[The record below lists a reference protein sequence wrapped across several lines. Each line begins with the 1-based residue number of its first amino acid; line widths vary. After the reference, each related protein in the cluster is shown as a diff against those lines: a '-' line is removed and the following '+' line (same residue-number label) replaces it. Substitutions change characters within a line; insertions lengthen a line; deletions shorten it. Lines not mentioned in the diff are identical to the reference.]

1 MNTTQFP
8 SITLLIAAYNEES
21 CLAKK
26 IENSLSLAYPNDKKH
41 IVVITDGS
49 NDSSFE
55 ICKQFVEVTAL
66 HQPERR
72 GKMAAIDRAMETI
85 TTDIV
90 VFSDANTD
98 LNITS
103 LTHIAEAFADPKV
116 GMVAGEK
123 RVTSANSE
131 SGIANEGLYWK
142 YESWLKKLDSDTTTV
157 VGAAGELFAIRTS
170 LHKPLPSDTILD
182 DFMLSMEVIKAGYR
196 IKYVPEAYAIES
208 SSLNLAEEWKRKVR
222 ISAGGIQSTVRSFSI
237 ANPFK
242 YGWISFSYLV
252 HRIARWTIAPL
263 ALLISLISSM
273 GLVFVDIDYAPISI
287 LSFLA
292 VLFTLI
298 SIKKGVIF
306 LPGPLKTII
315 YFLFMNFSV
324 IAGWFRYAKGSQ
336 TVLWEK
342 AKR

>member
-1 MNTTQFP
+1 MKTIQFP
-8 SITLLIAAYNEES
+8 SITLLIAAYNEED

-26 IENSLSLAYPNDKKH
+26 KENSLSLDYPKELKK

-55 ICKQFVEVTAL
+55 ICQQFEEVTAM

-72 GKMAAIDRAMETI
+72 GKMAAIDRAMESI
-85 TTDIV
+85 STDIV
-90 VFSDANTD
+90 VFSDANTN
-98 LNITS
+98 LNQTALI
-103 LTHIAEAFADPKV
+103 HIAEAFSNPKI

-208 SSLNLAEEWKRKVR
+208 SSLNLAEEWERKVR
-222 ISAGGIQSTVRSFSI
+222 ISAGGIQSTFRSLSI

-263 ALLISLISSM
+263 AVLVALISAV
-273 GLVFVDIDYAPISI
+273 GLMFTDSIYAPISI
-287 LSFLA
+287 ISLLA
-292 VLFTLI
+292 IFFTIL

-324 IAGWFRYAKGSQ
+324 ITGWFRYVKGTQS
-336 TVLWEK
+336 VLWEK

>member
-55 ICKQFVEVTAL
+55 ICQQFVEVTAL

-287 LSFLA
+287 LSLLA